1 MKCPIH
7 KTVMERTKTRY
18 GYRYDC
24 MEQECTMMC
33 WGGET
38 STPADQETRD
48 ARIKAHALFDAL
60 DMSKG
65 QRYRWMQTAMDL
77 PPDLAHIG
85 MFSADQ
91 CAALIEKIKQAERER
106 DEG

>member
-7 KTVMERTKTRY
+7 RTAMERTKTRY

-24 MEQECTMMC
+24 MKPGCTMMC

-48 ARIKAHALFDAL
+48 ARIKAHALFDSL

-65 QRYRWMQTAMDL
+65 QRYRWLQKEMNLSPQK
-77 PPDLAHIG
+77 AHIG
-85 MFSADQ
+85 MFSATQ
-91 CAALIEKIKQAERER
+91 CSELIEKIKQAGQERIKP
-106 DEG
+106 